1 MRRFIRLIQ
10 ELLKSV
16 ARDIRADF
24 EQPDTYI
31 PYEPKVLGNK
41 LKGDSRNV

>member
-16 ARDIRADF
+16 IRDIRADF

-41 LKGDSRNV
+41 LKGDSHNV